1 MSEIIDFIEENYI
14 SIAVIVSIIFALLII
29 ISIREWDL
37 NVPKPKS
44 KLVQEVTIETFAT
57 GSATEFATGSATEFD
72 TEFDT
77 ESEFKIDDML
87 PASSF
92 CKTRLGKSN
101 ETETDCNKLTED
113 NCALTKCCVYVK
125 PLNKCK
131 AGGPDGPTYKKD
143 TDGNLIT
150 MDSYYYMGLQ
160 HFISM

>member
-1 MSEIIDFIEENYI
+1 MSEIIDFIVGNYI

-37 NVPKPKS
+37 NPPKPDS

-57 GSATEFATGSATEFD
+57 GS
-72 TEFDT
+72 DT
-77 ESEFKIDDML
+77 ESEFKIDDIMSS
-87 PASSF
+87 ASSF
-92 CKTRLGKSN
+92 CESHLGNSN

-131 AGGPDGPTYKKD
+131 AGGPDGPTFKKD
-143 TDGNLIT
+143 ADGNLIT
-150 MDSYYYMGLQ
+150 MDSYYFMGLKRQ
-160 HFISM
+160 I

>member
-1 MSEIIDFIEENYI
+1 MSEIIDFIVGNYI
-14 SIAVIVSIIFALLII
+14 SIAVIVSIIFTLLII

-37 NVPKPKS
+37 NPPKPES

-57 GSATEFATGSATEFD
+57 EPD
-72 TEFDT
+72 
-77 ESEFKIDDML
+77 FKFDDMISS
-87 PASSF
+87 SSF
-92 CKTRLGKSN
+92 CESHLGNSN

-131 AGGPDGPTYKKD
+131 AGGPDGPTFKKD

-150 MDSYYYMGLQ
+150 MDSYYYLGLKRQ
-160 HFISM
+160 I

>member
-57 GSATEFATGSATEFD
+57 GSGTEFGTGSGTEFGTEFA
-72 TEFDT
+72 T
-77 ESEFKIDDML
+77 ESEFKMDDML

-101 ETETDCNKLTED
+101 ETETDCNELTED

-143 TDGNLIT
+143 ADGNLIT